1 MTTKSPKNDIDTIIN
16 NLSQLNYTF
25 GENQLAEDEVLQ
37 IKNQAK
43 DARGRYGLN
52 APIGTNIFSFLE
64 QKGDIVFQL
73 QDFKDSEL
81 DAMII
86 KYSAKS
92 KKKYIIIN
100 SDKPLIN
107 QIFAAAH
114 EFYHY
119 LYSFIG
125 NSQNT
130 IVCTFSKNDKEEI
143 KANRF
148 AAEFLL
154 PEEALRDEV
163 NSFIKFMDGKFVNAP
178 LTRRIIFCFYL
189 TTKYSLPLKAV
200 MYRLK
205 EEHISDT
212 DYLLNHYDEVKQL
225 LLDYSK
231 SDSHVEE
238 LYSKK
243 NEYLTE
249 QLYSLVPYLYNK
261 GRLDDST
268 VDEIIKKFSL
278 SEKQILG
285 DLIKDE

>member
-1 MTTKSPKNDIDTIIN
+1 MSSKNDIDFIIN
-16 NLSQLNYTF
+16 NLSQSKYTF
-25 GENQLAEDEVLQ
+25 GEKELSSDEILQ
-37 IKNQAK
+37 IKNQSK

-73 QDFKDSEL
+73 QDFKESEL

-92 KKKYIIIN
+92 QKKYIIIN

-125 NSQNT
+125 NSQDS

-154 PEEALRDEV
+154 PEEALKDEV
-163 NSFIKFMDGKFVNAP
+163 NSFSKFIDGNFLNAP
-178 LTRRIIFCFYL
+178 IARQIVFCFYL
-189 TTKYSLPLKAV
+189 TTKYSIPLKAV
-200 MYRLK
+200 MYRLR
-205 EEHISDT
+205 EENISNT
-212 DYLLNHYDEVKQL
+212 DYLLNHYEDVKQL
-225 LLDYSK
+225 LLDFSK
-231 SDSHVEE
+231 SETHVKE
-238 LYSKK
+238 LYANK
-243 NEYLTE
+243 NEYITE
-249 QLYSLVPYLYNK
+249 QLYNLIPYLYNK

>member
-1 MTTKSPKNDIDTIIN
+1 MSSKNDIDSIIN
-16 NLSQLNYTF
+16 NLSQSKYTF
-25 GENQLAEDEVLQ
+25 GEKELSSDEILQ

-73 QDFKDSEL
+73 QDFKESEL

-92 KKKYIIIN
+92 QKKYIIIN

-125 NSQNT
+125 NSQDS

-154 PEEALRDEV
+154 PEEALKDEV
-163 NSFIKFMDGKFVNAP
+163 NSFSKFIDGNFLNAP
-178 LTRRIIFCFYL
+178 IARQIVFCFYL
-189 TTKYSLPLKAV
+189 TTKYSIPLKAV
-200 MYRLK
+200 MYRLR
-205 EEHISDT
+205 EENISNT
-212 DYLLNHYDEVKQL
+212 DYLLNHYEDVKQL
-225 LLDYSK
+225 LLDFSK
-231 SDSHVEE
+231 SETHVKE
-238 LYSKK
+238 LYANK
-243 NEYLTE
+243 NEYITE
-249 QLYSLVPYLYNK
+249 QLYNLVPYLYNK

>member
-1 MTTKSPKNDIDTIIN
+1 MSSKNDIDFIIN
-16 NLSQLNYTF
+16 NLSQSKYTF
-25 GENQLAEDEVLQ
+25 GEKELSSDEILQ
-37 IKNQAK
+37 IKNQSK

-73 QDFKDSEL
+73 QDFKESEL

-92 KKKYIIIN
+92 QKKYIIIN

-125 NSQNT
+125 NSQDS

-154 PEEALRDEV
+154 PEEALKDEV
-163 NSFIKFMDGKFVNAP
+163 NSFSKFIDGKFLNAP
-178 LTRRIIFCFYL
+178 IARQIVFCFYL
-189 TTKYSLPLKAV
+189 TTKYSIPLKAV
-200 MYRLK
+200 MYRLR
-205 EEHISDT
+205 EENISNT
-212 DYLLNHYDEVKQL
+212 DYLLNHYEDVKQL
-225 LLDYSK
+225 LLDFSK
-231 SDSHVEE
+231 SETHVKE
-238 LYSKK
+238 LYANI
-243 NEYLTE
+243 NEYITE
-249 QLYSLVPYLYNK
+249 QLYNLVPYLYNK

-285 DLIKDE
+285 DLIKDD

>member
-1 MTTKSPKNDIDTIIN
+1 MSSKNDIDSIIN
-16 NLSQLNYTF
+16 NLSQSKYTF
-25 GENQLAEDEVLQ
+25 GEKELSSDEILQ
-37 IKNQAK
+37 IKNQSK

-73 QDFKDSEL
+73 QDFKESEL

-92 KKKYIIIN
+92 QKKYIIIN

-125 NSQNT
+125 NSQDS

-154 PEEALRDEV
+154 PEEALKDEV
-163 NSFIKFMDGKFVNAP
+163 NSFSKFIDGKFLNAP
-178 LTRRIIFCFYL
+178 IARQIVFCFYL
-189 TTKYSLPLKAV
+189 TTKYSIPLKAV
-200 MYRLK
+200 MYRLR
-205 EEHISDT
+205 EENISNT
-212 DYLLNHYDEVKQL
+212 DYLLNHYEDVKQL
-225 LLDYSK
+225 LLDFSK
-231 SDSHVEE
+231 SETHVKE
-238 LYSKK
+238 LYANK
-243 NEYLTE
+243 NEYITE
-249 QLYSLVPYLYNK
+249 QLYNLVPYLYNK
-261 GRLDDST
+261 GRLDNST

>member
-1 MTTKSPKNDIDTIIN
+1 MSSKNDIDFIIN
-16 NLSQLNYTF
+16 NLSQSKYTF
-25 GENQLAEDEVLQ
+25 GEKELSSDEILQ
-37 IKNQAK
+37 IKNQSK

-73 QDFKDSEL
+73 QDFKESEL

-92 KKKYIIIN
+92 QKKYIIIN

-125 NSQNT
+125 NSQDS

-154 PEEALRDEV
+154 PEEALKDEV
-163 NSFIKFMDGKFVNAP
+163 NSFSKFIDGKFLNAP
-178 LTRRIIFCFYL
+178 IARQIVFCFYL
-189 TTKYSLPLKAV
+189 TTKYSIPLKAV
-200 MYRLK
+200 MYRLR
-205 EEHISDT
+205 EENISNT
-212 DYLLNHYDEVKQL
+212 DYLLNHYEDVKQL
-225 LLDYSK
+225 LLDFSK
-231 SDSHVEE
+231 SETHVKE
-238 LYSKK
+238 LYANK
-243 NEYLTE
+243 NEYITE
-249 QLYSLVPYLYNK
+249 QLYNLVPYLYNK
-261 GRLDDST
+261 GRLDNST

-285 DLIKDE
+285 DLIKYE

>member
-1 MTTKSPKNDIDTIIN
+1 MTAKSPKNDIDTIIN
-16 NLSQLNYTF
+16 NLSQSNYTF
-25 GENQLAEDEVLQ
+25 GENLLSKDDILQ

-86 KYSAKS
+86 KYSAQS
-92 KKKYIIIN
+92 QKKYIIIN

-107 QIFAAAH
+107 QIFAAGH

-125 NSQNT
+125 NSQDT

-148 AAEFLL
+148 TAEFLL
-154 PEEALRDEV
+154 PEEALKDEL
-163 NSFIKFMDGKFVNAP
+163 NSFIKFMDGKFVDAP
-178 LTRRIIFCFYL
+178 LARRIIFCFYL
-189 TTKYSLPLKAV
+189 MTKYSLPLKAV

-205 EEHISDT
+205 EEHISDD

-231 SDSHVEE
+231 TDSHVEE
-238 LYSKK
+238 LYSKE

-261 GRLDDST
+261 GRLDDIR
-268 VDEIIKKFSL
+268 VAEIVKQFSL
-278 SEKQILG
+278 SEKQILEA
-285 DLIKDE
+285 LVKDE

>member
-1 MTTKSPKNDIDTIIN
+1 MSSKNDIDSIIN
-16 NLSQLNYTF
+16 NLSQSKYTF
-25 GENQLAEDEVLQ
+25 GEKELSSDEILQ
-37 IKNQAK
+37 IKNQSK

-73 QDFKDSEL
+73 QDFKESEL

-92 KKKYIIIN
+92 QKKYIIIN

-125 NSQNT
+125 NSQDS

-154 PEEALRDEV
+154 PEEALKDEV
-163 NSFIKFMDGKFVNAP
+163 NSFSKFIDGNFLNAP
-178 LTRRIIFCFYL
+178 IARQIVFCFYL
-189 TTKYSLPLKAV
+189 TTKYSIPLKAV
-200 MYRLK
+200 MYRLR
-205 EEHISDT
+205 EENISNT
-212 DYLLNHYDEVKQL
+212 DYLLNHYEDVKQL
-225 LLDYSK
+225 LLDFSK
-231 SDSHVEE
+231 SETHVKE
-238 LYSKK
+238 LYANK
-243 NEYLTE
+243 NEYITE
-249 QLYSLVPYLYNK
+249 QLYNLVPYLYNK
-261 GRLDDST
+261 GRLDNST

>member
-1 MTTKSPKNDIDTIIN
+1 MSSKNDIDSIIT
-16 NLSQLNYTF
+16 NLSQSKYTF
-25 GENQLAEDEVLQ
+25 GEKELSFDEILQ
-37 IKNQAK
+37 IKNQSK

-52 APIGTNIFSFLE
+52 APIGTNVFSFLE

-73 QDFKDSEL
+73 QDFKESEL

-92 KKKYIIIN
+92 QKKYIIIN

-125 NSQNT
+125 NSQDS

-154 PEEALRDEV
+154 PEEALKDEV
-163 NSFIKFMDGKFVNAP
+163 NSFSKFVDGKFLNAP
-178 LTRRIIFCFYL
+178 IARQIVFCFYL
-189 TTKYSLPLKAV
+189 TTKYSIPLKAV
-200 MYRLK
+200 MYRLR
-205 EEHISDT
+205 EENISNT
-212 DYLLNHYDEVKQL
+212 DYLLNHYEDVKQL
-225 LLDYSK
+225 LLDFSK
-231 SDSHVEE
+231 SETHVKE
-238 LYSKK
+238 LYANK
-243 NEYLTE
+243 NEYITE
-249 QLYSLVPYLYNK
+249 QLYNLVPYLYNK
-261 GRLDDST
+261 GRLDNST

-285 DLIKDE
+285 DLIKDD

>member
-1 MTTKSPKNDIDTIIN
+1 MSSKNDIDSIIN
-16 NLSQLNYTF
+16 NLSQSKYTF
-25 GENQLAEDEVLQ
+25 GEKELSSDEILQ
-37 IKNQAK
+37 IKNQSK

-73 QDFKDSEL
+73 QDFKESEL

-92 KKKYIIIN
+92 QIKYIIIN

-125 NSQNT
+125 NSQDS

-154 PEEALRDEV
+154 PEEALKDEV
-163 NSFIKFMDGKFVNAP
+163 NSFSKFIDGKFLNAP
-178 LTRRIIFCFYL
+178 IARQIVFCFYL
-189 TTKYSLPLKAV
+189 TTKYSIPLKAV
-200 MYRLK
+200 MYRLR
-205 EEHISDT
+205 EENISNT
-212 DYLLNHYDEVKQL
+212 DYLLNHYEDVKQL
-225 LLDYSK
+225 LLDFSK
-231 SDSHVEE
+231 SETHVKE
-238 LYSKK
+238 LYANK
-243 NEYLTE
+243 NEYITE
-249 QLYSLVPYLYNK
+249 QLYNLVPYLYNK
-261 GRLDDST
+261 GRLDNST

-278 SEKQILG
+278 SEKHILG

>member
-1 MTTKSPKNDIDTIIN
+1 MSSKNDIDSIIN
-16 NLSQLNYTF
+16 NLSQSKYTF
-25 GENQLAEDEVLQ
+25 GEKELSSDEILQ

-73 QDFKDSEL
+73 QDFKESEL

-92 KKKYIIIN
+92 QKKYIIIN
-100 SDKPLIN
+100 SVKTLIN

-125 NSQNT
+125 NSQDS

-154 PEEALRDEV
+154 PEEALKDEV
-163 NSFIKFMDGKFVNAP
+163 NSFSKFIDGKFLNAP
-178 LTRRIIFCFYL
+178 IARQIVFCFYL
-189 TTKYSLPLKAV
+189 TTKYSIPLKAV
-200 MYRLK
+200 MYRLR
-205 EEHISDT
+205 EENISNT
-212 DYLLNHYDEVKQL
+212 DYLLNHYEDVKQI
-225 LLDYSK
+225 LLDFSK
-231 SDSHVEE
+231 SETHVKE
-238 LYSKK
+238 LYANK
-243 NEYLTE
+243 NEYITE
-249 QLYSLVPYLYNK
+249 QLYNLVPYLYNK

-268 VDEIIKKFSL
+268 VEEIIKKFSL

>member
-1 MTTKSPKNDIDTIIN
+1 MSSKNDIDSIIN
-16 NLSQLNYTF
+16 NLSQSNYTF
-25 GENQLAEDEVLQ
+25 GEKELSYDEILQ

-73 QDFKDSEL
+73 QDFKESEL

-92 KKKYIIIN
+92 QKKYIIIN
-100 SDKPLIN
+100 SLKPLIN

-125 NSQNT
+125 NSQNS
-130 IVCTFSKNDKEEI
+130 IVCSFSKNDKEEI

-154 PEEALRDEV
+154 PEEALNDEV
-163 NSFIKFMDGKFVNAP
+163 NSFSKFIDGKFLNAP
-178 LTRRIIFCFYL
+178 IARQIVFCFYL
-189 TTKYSLPLKAV
+189 TTKYSIPLKAV
-200 MYRLK
+200 MYRLR
-205 EEHISDT
+205 EENISNT
-212 DYLLNHYDEVKQL
+212 DYLLNHYEDVKQL
-225 LLDYSK
+225 LLDFSK
-231 SDSHVEE
+231 SETHIKE
-238 LYSKK
+238 LYENK
-243 NEYLTE
+243 NEYITE
-249 QLYSLVPYLYNK
+249 QLYNLVPYLYNK

>member
-1 MTTKSPKNDIDTIIN
+1 MSSKNDIDSIIN
-16 NLSQLNYTF
+16 NLSQSKYTF
-25 GENQLAEDEVLQ
+25 GEKELSSDEILQ
-37 IKNQAK
+37 IKNQSK

-73 QDFKDSEL
+73 QDFKESEL

-92 KKKYIIIN
+92 QKKYIIIN

-125 NSQNT
+125 NSQDS

-154 PEEALRDEV
+154 PEEALKDEV
-163 NSFIKFMDGKFVNAP
+163 NSFSKFIDGKFLNAP
-178 LTRRIIFCFYL
+178 IARQIVFCFYL
-189 TTKYSLPLKAV
+189 TTKYSIPLKAV
-200 MYRLK
+200 MYRLR
-205 EEHISDT
+205 EENISNT
-212 DYLLNHYDEVKQL
+212 DYLLNHYEDVKQI
-225 LLDYSK
+225 LLDFSK
-231 SDSHVEE
+231 SETHVKE
-238 LYSKK
+238 LYANK
-243 NEYLTE
+243 NEYITE
-249 QLYSLVPYLYNK
+249 QLYNLVPYLYNK
-261 GRLDDST
+261 GRLDNST
-268 VDEIIKKFSL
+268 VDEIIKKFTL

>member
-1 MTTKSPKNDIDTIIN
+1 MSSKNDIDSIIN
-16 NLSQLNYTF
+16 NLSQSKYTF
-25 GENQLAEDEVLQ
+25 GEKELSSDEILQ
-37 IKNQAK
+37 IKNQSK

-73 QDFKDSEL
+73 QDFKESEL

-92 KKKYIIIN
+92 QKKYIIIN

-125 NSQNT
+125 NSQDS

-154 PEEALRDEV
+154 PEEALKDEV
-163 NSFIKFMDGKFVNAP
+163 NSFSKFIDGKFLNAP
-178 LTRRIIFCFYL
+178 IARQIVFCFYL
-189 TTKYSLPLKAV
+189 TTKYSIPLKAV
-200 MYRLK
+200 MYRLR
-205 EEHISDT
+205 EENISNT
-212 DYLLNHYDEVKQL
+212 DYVLNHYEDVKQL
-225 LLDYSK
+225 LLDFSK
-231 SDSHVEE
+231 SETHVKE
-238 LYSKK
+238 LYANK
-243 NEYLTE
+243 NEYITE
-249 QLYSLVPYLYNK
+249 QLYNLVPYLYNK

-285 DLIKDE
+285 DLIKDD

>member
-1 MTTKSPKNDIDTIIN
+1 MSSKTNIDFIIN
-16 NLSQLNYTF
+16 NLSQSKYTF
-25 GENQLAEDEVLQ
+25 DEKELSSDEILQ
-37 IKNQAK
+37 IKNQSK

-73 QDFKDSEL
+73 QDFKESEL

-92 KKKYIIIN
+92 QKKYIIIN

-125 NSQNT
+125 NSQDS

-154 PEEALRDEV
+154 PEEALKDEV
-163 NSFIKFMDGKFVNAP
+163 NSFSKFIDGKFLNAP
-178 LTRRIIFCFYL
+178 IARQIVFCFYL
-189 TTKYSLPLKAV
+189 TTKYSIPLKAV
-200 MYRLK
+200 MYRLR
-205 EEHISDT
+205 EENISNT
-212 DYLLNHYDEVKQL
+212 DYLLNHYEDVKQL
-225 LLDYSK
+225 LLDFSK
-231 SDSHVEE
+231 SETHVKE
-238 LYSKK
+238 LYANK
-243 NEYLTE
+243 NEYITE
-249 QLYSLVPYLYNK
+249 QLYNLVPYLYNK
-261 GRLDDST
+261 GRLDNST

>member
-1 MTTKSPKNDIDTIIN
+1 MSSKNDINFIIN
-16 NLSQLNYTF
+16 NLSQSKYTF
-25 GENQLAEDEVLQ
+25 GEKELSSDEILQ
-37 IKNQAK
+37 IKNQSK

-73 QDFKDSEL
+73 QDFKESEL

-92 KKKYIIIN
+92 QKKYIIIN

-125 NSQNT
+125 NSQDS

-154 PEEALRDEV
+154 PEEALKDEV
-163 NSFIKFMDGKFVNAP
+163 NSFSKFIDGKFLNAP
-178 LTRRIIFCFYL
+178 IARQILFCFYL
-189 TTKYSLPLKAV
+189 TTKYSIPLKAV
-200 MYRLK
+200 MYRLR
-205 EEHISDT
+205 EENISNT
-212 DYLLNHYDEVKQL
+212 DYLLNHYEDVKQL
-225 LLDYSK
+225 LLDFSK
-231 SDSHVEE
+231 SETHVKE
-238 LYSKK
+238 LYANK
-243 NEYLTE
+243 NEYITE
-249 QLYSLVPYLYNK
+249 QLYNLVPYLYNK
-261 GRLDDST
+261 GRLDNST

>member
-1 MTTKSPKNDIDTIIN
+1 M
-16 NLSQLNYTF
+16 Q
-25 GENQLAEDEVLQ
+25 G
-37 IKNQAK
+37 
-43 DARGRYGLN
+43 
-52 APIGTNIFSFLE
+52 
-64 QKGDIVFQL
+64 
-73 QDFKDSEL
+73 FKESEL

-92 KKKYIIIN
+92 QKKYIIIN

-125 NSQNT
+125 NSQDS
-130 IVCTFSKNDKEEI
+130 IVCIFSKNDKEEI

-154 PEEALRDEV
+154 PEEALKDEV
-163 NSFIKFMDGKFVNAP
+163 NSFSKFIDGKFLNAP
-178 LTRRIIFCFYL
+178 IARQIVFCFYL
-189 TTKYSLPLKAV
+189 TTKYSIPLKAV
-200 MYRLK
+200 MYRLR
-205 EEHISDT
+205 EENISNT
-212 DYLLNHYDEVKQL
+212 DYLLNHYEDVKQL
-225 LLDYSK
+225 LLDFSK
-231 SDSHVEE
+231 SETHVKE
-238 LYSKK
+238 LYANK
-243 NEYLTE
+243 NEYITE
-249 QLYSLVPYLYNK
+249 QLYNLVPYLYNK
-261 GRLDDST
+261 GRLDNST

>member
-1 MTTKSPKNDIDTIIN
+1 MSSKNDIDFIIN
-16 NLSQLNYTF
+16 NLSQSKYTF
-25 GENQLAEDEVLQ
+25 DEKELSSDEILQ
-37 IKNQAK
+37 IKNQSK

-73 QDFKDSEL
+73 QDFKESEL

-92 KKKYIIIN
+92 QKKYIIIN

-125 NSQNT
+125 NLQDS
-130 IVCTFSKNDKEEI
+130 IVCIFSKNDKEEI

-154 PEEALRDEV
+154 PEEALKDEV
-163 NSFIKFMDGKFVNAP
+163 NSFSKFIDGKFLNAP
-178 LTRRIIFCFYL
+178 IARQIVFCFYL
-189 TTKYSLPLKAV
+189 TTKYSIPLKAV
-200 MYRLK
+200 MYRLR
-205 EEHISDT
+205 EENISNT
-212 DYLLNHYDEVKQL
+212 DYLLNHYEDVKQL
-225 LLDYSK
+225 LLDFSK
-231 SDSHVEE
+231 SETHVKE
-238 LYSKK
+238 LYANK
-243 NEYLTE
+243 NEYITE
-249 QLYSLVPYLYNK
+249 QLYNLVPYLYNK
-261 GRLDDST
+261 GRLDNST

>member
-1 MTTKSPKNDIDTIIN
+1 MSSKNDIDSIIN
-16 NLSQLNYTF
+16 NLSQSKYTF
-25 GENQLAEDEVLQ
+25 DEKELSSDEILQ
-37 IKNQAK
+37 IKNQSK

-73 QDFKDSEL
+73 QDFKESEL

-92 KKKYIIIN
+92 QKKYIIIN
-100 SDKPLIN
+100 SVKSLIN

-125 NSQNT
+125 NSQDS

-154 PEEALRDEV
+154 PEEALKDEV
-163 NSFIKFMDGKFVNAP
+163 NSFSKFIDGKFLNAP
-178 LTRRIIFCFYL
+178 IARQIVFCFYL
-189 TTKYSLPLKAV
+189 TTKYSIPLKAV
-200 MYRLK
+200 MYRLR
-205 EEHISDT
+205 EENISNT
-212 DYLLNHYDEVKQL
+212 DYLLNHYEDVKQL
-225 LLDYSK
+225 LLDFSK
-231 SDSHVEE
+231 SETHVKE
-238 LYSKK
+238 LYANK
-243 NEYLTE
+243 NEYITE
-249 QLYSLVPYLYNK
+249 QLYNLVPYLYNK
-261 GRLDDST
+261 GRLDNST

>member
-1 MTTKSPKNDIDTIIN
+1 MSSKNDIDSIIN
-16 NLSQLNYTF
+16 NLSQSKYTF
-25 GENQLAEDEVLQ
+25 GEKELSSDEILQ
-37 IKNQAK
+37 IKNQSK

-73 QDFKDSEL
+73 QDFKESEL

-92 KKKYIIIN
+92 QKKYIIIN

-125 NSQNT
+125 NSQDS

-154 PEEALRDEV
+154 PEEALKDEV
-163 NSFIKFMDGKFVNAP
+163 NSFSKFIDGKFLNAP
-178 LTRRIIFCFYL
+178 IARQIVFCFYL
-189 TTKYSLPLKAV
+189 TTKYSIPLKAV
-200 MYRLK
+200 MYRLR
-205 EEHISDT
+205 EENISNT
-212 DYLLNHYDEVKQL
+212 DYLLNHYEDVKQL
-225 LLDYSK
+225 LIDFSK
-231 SDSHVEE
+231 SETHVKE
-238 LYSKK
+238 LYANK
-243 NEYLTE
+243 NEYITE
-249 QLYSLVPYLYNK
+249 QLYNLVPYLYNK
-261 GRLDDST
+261 GRLDNST

>member
-1 MTTKSPKNDIDTIIN
+1 MSSKNDIDFIIN
-16 NLSQLNYTF
+16 NLSQSKYTF
-25 GENQLAEDEVLQ
+25 GEKELSSDEILQ
-37 IKNQAK
+37 IKNQSK

-73 QDFKDSEL
+73 QDFKESEL

-92 KKKYIIIN
+92 QKKYIIIN

-125 NSQNT
+125 NPQNS

-154 PEEALRDEV
+154 PEEALKDEV
-163 NSFIKFMDGKFVNAP
+163 YSFSKFIDGKFLNAP
-178 LTRRIIFCFYL
+178 IARQIVFCFYL
-189 TTKYSLPLKAV
+189 TTKYSIPLKAV
-200 MYRLK
+200 MYRLM
-205 EEHISDT
+205 EENISNT
-212 DYLLNHYDEVKQL
+212 DYLLSHYEDVKKIL
-225 LLDYSK
+225 LGFSK
-231 SDSHVEE
+231 SETHIKE
-238 LYSKK
+238 LYANK
-243 NEYLTE
+243 NEYITE
-249 QLYSLVPYLYNK
+249 QLYNLVPYLYNK

-268 VDEIIKKFSL
+268 VNEIIKKFSL

>member
-1 MTTKSPKNDIDTIIN
+1 MSSKNDIDFIIN
-16 NLSQLNYTF
+16 NLSQSKYTF
-25 GENQLAEDEVLQ
+25 GEKELSSDEILQ
-37 IKNQAK
+37 IKNQSK

-73 QDFKDSEL
+73 QDFKESEL

-92 KKKYIIIN
+92 QKKYIIIN

-125 NSQNT
+125 NSQDS

-154 PEEALRDEV
+154 PEEALKDEV
-163 NSFIKFMDGKFVNAP
+163 NSFSKFIDGKFLNAP
-178 LTRRIIFCFYL
+178 IARQIVFCFYL
-189 TTKYSLPLKAV
+189 TTKYSIPLKAV
-200 MYRLK
+200 MYRLR
-205 EEHISDT
+205 EENISNT
-212 DYLLNHYDEVKQL
+212 DYLLNHYEDVKQI
-225 LLDYSK
+225 LLDFSK
-231 SDSHVEE
+231 SETHVKE
-238 LYSKK
+238 LYANK
-243 NEYLTE
+243 NEYITE
-249 QLYSLVPYLYNK
+249 QLYNLVPYLYNK

>member
-1 MTTKSPKNDIDTIIN
+1 MSSKNDIDFIIN
-16 NLSQLNYTF
+16 NLSQSKYTF
-25 GENQLAEDEVLQ
+25 GEKELSSDEILQ
-37 IKNQAK
+37 IKNQSK

-73 QDFKDSEL
+73 QDFKESEL

-92 KKKYIIIN
+92 QKKYIIIN

-125 NSQNT
+125 NSQDS

-154 PEEALRDEV
+154 PEEALKDEV
-163 NSFIKFMDGKFVNAP
+163 NSFSKFIDGKFLNAP
-178 LTRRIIFCFYL
+178 IARQIVFCFYL
-189 TTKYSLPLKAV
+189 TTKYSIPLKAV
-200 MYRLK
+200 MYRLR
-205 EEHISDT
+205 EENISNT
-212 DYLLNHYDEVKQL
+212 DYLLNHYEDVKQL
-225 LLDYSK
+225 LLDFSK
-231 SDSHVEE
+231 SETHVKE
-238 LYSKK
+238 LYANK
-243 NEYLTE
+243 NEYITE
-249 QLYSLVPYLYNK
+249 QLYNLVPYLYNK
-261 GRLDDST
+261 GRLDNST

>member
-1 MTTKSPKNDIDTIIN
+1 MSSKNDIDFIIN
-16 NLSQLNYTF
+16 NLSQSKYTF
-25 GENQLAEDEVLQ
+25 GEKELSSDEILQ
-37 IKNQAK
+37 IKNQSK

-73 QDFKDSEL
+73 QDFKESEL

-92 KKKYIIIN
+92 QKKYIIIN

-125 NSQNT
+125 NSQDS
-130 IVCTFSKNDKEEI
+130 IVCIFSKNDKEEI

-154 PEEALRDEV
+154 PEEALKDEV
-163 NSFIKFMDGKFVNAP
+163 NSFSKFIDGKFLNAP
-178 LTRRIIFCFYL
+178 IARQIVFCFYL
-189 TTKYSLPLKAV
+189 TTKYSIPLKAV
-200 MYRLK
+200 MYRLR
-205 EEHISDT
+205 EENISNT
-212 DYLLNHYDEVKQL
+212 DYLLNHYEDVKQL
-225 LLDYSK
+225 LLDFSK
-231 SDSHVEE
+231 SETHVKE
-238 LYSKK
+238 LYANK
-243 NEYLTE
+243 NEYITE
-249 QLYSLVPYLYNK
+249 QLYNLVPYLYNK
-261 GRLDDST
+261 GRLDNST

>member
-1 MTTKSPKNDIDTIIN
+1 MSSKNDIDSIIN
-16 NLSQLNYTF
+16 NLSQSKYTF
-25 GENQLAEDEVLQ
+25 GEKELSFDEILQ
-37 IKNQAK
+37 IKNQSK

-52 APIGTNIFSFLE
+52 APIGTNVFSFLE

-73 QDFKDSEL
+73 QDFKESEL

-92 KKKYIIIN
+92 QKKYIIIN

-125 NSQNT
+125 NSQDS

-154 PEEALRDEV
+154 PEEALKDEV
-163 NSFIKFMDGKFVNAP
+163 NSFSKFVDGKFLNAP
-178 LTRRIIFCFYL
+178 IARQIVFCFYL
-189 TTKYSLPLKAV
+189 TTKYSIPLKAV
-200 MYRLK
+200 MYRLR
-205 EEHISDT
+205 EENISNT
-212 DYLLNHYDEVKQL
+212 DYLLNHYEDVKQL
-225 LLDYSK
+225 LLDFSK
-231 SDSHVEE
+231 SETHVKE
-238 LYSKK
+238 LYANK
-243 NEYLTE
+243 NEYITE
-249 QLYSLVPYLYNK
+249 QLYNLVPYLYNK
-261 GRLDDST
+261 GRLDNST

-285 DLIKDE
+285 DLIKDD